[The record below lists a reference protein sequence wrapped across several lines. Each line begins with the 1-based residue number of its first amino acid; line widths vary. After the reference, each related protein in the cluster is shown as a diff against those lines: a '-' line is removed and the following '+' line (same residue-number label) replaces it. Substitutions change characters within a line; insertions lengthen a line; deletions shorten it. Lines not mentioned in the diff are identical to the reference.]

1 MGTRWAA
8 IIVSISL
15 LIAVLAAAANVA
27 LWFDRQMLNSANF
40 AEGVTEA
47 LQTEETRDAI
57 AEVAVG
63 KAVEA
68 VPLIGFFEDPL
79 RDLVVV
85 VLDSPALDSTNV
97 AVAGSIHR
105 VLVTGE
111 QSPITL
117 SLIAVKDA
125 LLGPI
130 ADAAPTLVDQIPD
143 DFFDA
148 VEIIEVGALPSLAFW
163 ADIGPWVGALAA
175 ALAVFLAAVLLILS
189 PYRAWSL
196 VAIGLASFVAVGLS
210 YAAVPLGRSYAESQV
225 SGELATIITTASYDI
240 LARTLVDQT
249 RILIVLGVVLTAVG
263 AVWLAVTYA
272 TSTREA

>member
-1 MGTRWAA
+1 MGARWAA
-8 IIVSISL
+8 VIAAMSL
-15 LIAVLAAAANVA
+15 LIAVLAALANVA
-27 LWFDRQMLNSANF
+27 LWFDRQMLDSEAF
-40 AEGVTEA
+40 TEGVTEA
-47 LQTEETRDAI
+47 LRTAETRDAV

-63 KAVEA
+63 KAIDA
-68 VPLIGFFEDPL
+68 IPLIGFFEDPL

-85 VLDSPALDSTNV
+85 VLDSPALEATNE

-111 QSPITL
+111 QSAITL

-130 ADAAPTLVDQIPD
+130 GDAAPTLVDQIPE

-148 VEIIEVGALPSLAFW
+148 VEIIEAGALPSLEFW
-163 ADIGPWVGALAA
+163 ADAGPWVGAFAA

-196 VAIGLASFVAVGLS
+196 VGVGLACFLAVLLSF
-210 YAAVPLGRSYAESQV
+210 AAIPIGRRTAEGMV
-225 SGELATIITTASYDI
+225 SGELATVITTASYDVF
-240 LARTLVDQT
+240 ARSLVTQT
-249 RILIVLGVVLTAVG
+249 RILVILGVALAAVG
-263 AVWLAVTYA
+263 AIWVGINYA
-272 TSTREA
+272 FSTRET

>member
-1 MGTRWAA
+1 MGARWAA
-8 IIVSISL
+8 IIASISL

-57 AEVAVG
+57 ADVAVG

-130 ADAAPTLVDQIPD
+130 ADAAPTARQPD
-143 DFFDA
+143 
-148 VEIIEVGALPSLAFW
+148 P
-163 ADIGPWVGALAA
+163 
-175 ALAVFLAAVLLILS
+175 
-189 PYRAWSL
+189 R
-196 VAIGLASFVAVGLS
+196 
-210 YAAVPLGRSYAESQV
+210 
-225 SGELATIITTASYDI
+225 
-240 LARTLVDQT
+240 
-249 RILIVLGVVLTAVG
+249 
-263 AVWLAVTYA
+263 
-272 TSTREA
+272 

>member
-1 MGTRWAA
+1 MGARWAA
-8 IIVSISL
+8 IIVAISL

-27 LWFDRQMLNSANF
+27 LWFDRKMLDSAAF

-47 LQTEETRDAI
+47 LRTAETRDAV
-57 AEVAVG
+57 ADVAVG
-63 KAVEA
+63 KAIDA

-85 VLDSPALDSTNV
+85 VLDSPALESTNE

-111 QSPITL
+111 QSAITL
-117 SLIAVKDA
+117 SLVAVKDA

-130 ADAAPTLVDQIPD
+130 AEAAPTLVDQIPQ

-148 VEIIEVGALPSLAFW
+148 VEIIEEGALPSLEFW
-163 ADIGPWVGALAA
+163 ADVGPWFGAFAA

-196 VAIGLASFVAVGLS
+196 VAIGLASFLAVLLS
-210 YAAVPLGRSYAESQV
+210 FAAIPLGRSYAESLV
-225 SGELATIITTASYDI
+225 SGELATIITVSSYDVF
-240 LARTLVDQT
+240 ARSLVSQT
-249 RILIVLGVVLTAVG
+249 RILIVIGVVLTAAG
-263 AVWLAVTYA
+263 AIWIGINLA
-272 TSTREA
+272 SSPRKP